1 MLPSKA
7 FRMSI
12 WLRLFAPLLVL
23 RPGLG
28 FVTGSSFSGSLERV
42 GNGSIS
48 IRLAD
53 HRVIDAMLGSVPPLD
68 ATSVVA
74 QYSMGDQVEVTCKPI
89 QPVWE
94 EATSRYQ
101 SLQVTAIRLIRR
113 PSPEELSKILAVVPF
128 QEGKNLL
135 KRPGASP
142 VSPPIQ
148 VADLNAPGGREL
160 AHARLVNL
168 EYAANMPNFVADETA
183 KRYRSGPGSSIWRD
197 FDTIES
203 EITFRGNHAVRQRIR
218 RNGKTWDQP
227 FEALPGFK
235 WYEGF
240 GTEIRPLFDP
250 KCPTTLDYQGRSK
263 EHGRL
268 ILDYR
273 FTTPVDGCFPF
284 FFFGYQRYNPP
295 RTGHVSIDD
304 PAGNIIQLDEDASG
318 FPAEIEFAEREE
330 HISWDYV
337 EVGEESHL
345 LPIRANFLV
354 RYYDGTRYRID
365 AEFKNHRHFEASSNI
380 SFQ

>member
-1 MLPSKA
+1 
-7 FRMSI
+7 MSI

-48 IRLAD
+48 VRLVD
-53 HRVIDAMLGSVPPLD
+53 HRVIDAMLPNTPPLD

-113 PSPEELSKILAVVPF
+113 PAPEELSKILAVVPF

-135 KRPGASP
+135 KRPVA

-148 VADLNAPGGREL
+148 IADLKAPGGKEL
-160 AHARLVNL
+160 AHARQVNL
-168 EYAANMPNFVADETA
+168 EYAASMPNFVADETA
-183 KRYRSGPGSSIWRD
+183 KRYRSSPGSSSWRD
-197 FDTIES
+197 FDTVES
-203 EITFRGNHAVRQRIR
+203 EITFRGNHAARQRIR
-218 RNGKTWDQP
+218 RNGKAWDQP

-250 KCPTTLDYQGRSK
+250 TCPTTLEYQGRSK
-263 EHGRL
+263 VRGRPL
-268 ILDYR
+268 LDYR

-284 FFFGYQRYNPP
+284 FFFGYQRYNPA
-295 RTGHVSIDD
+295 RTGHVFIDD
-304 PAGNIIQLDEDASG
+304 PAGNIMQLDEDASG

-337 EVGEESHL
+337 KVGEESHL

-380 SFQ
+380 TFQ